1 MDDGASLCPLKAQQR
16 ELTLKHEKEKERELS
31 RKFQLQKEQYES
43 TIQRQL
49 TFIDQVGATQQA
61 LDLNPL
67 QLVCFGSELSDWVWL
82 RVRAAHQRQEGS
94 ERTL

>member
-1 MDDGASLCPLKAQQR
+1 MTVLLYALKSQQR

-49 TFIDQVGATQQA
+49 TFIDQVGATQA
-61 LDLNPL
+61 LI
-67 QLVCFGSELSDWVWL
+67 
-82 RVRAAHQRQEGS
+82 
-94 ERTL
+94 